1 MFMSKQY
8 ILAYYPIFVDLN
20 PTDIAMLIAVRRY
33 NAMTQLIS
41 ILGDKLERKPVNNA
55 FITE

>member
-41 ILGDKLERKPVNNA
+41 ILSDKLERKPVNNA

>member
-20 PTDIAMLIAVRRY
+20 PTGIAMLIAVRRY
-33 NAMTQLIS
+33 NAMT
-41 ILGDKLERKPVNNA
+41 
-55 FITE
+55 